1 MSSAIKCFSADA
13 MIGSISHPGCLAS
26 TVSLWLLL
34 LAALPVTAPF
44 STLDLAPVG
53 LAATVLDSGKT
64 KTSHDDVIA
73 APASG
78 VIVLTADDHATRV
91 TGTARPHQSRHA
103 QHMVLRL

>member
-1 MSSAIKCFSADA
+1 MGSMSRR
-13 MIGSISHPGCLAS
+13 GRLAS
-26 TVSLWLLL
+26 AVALWMLL
-34 LAALPVTAPF
+34 LAALPMTAPF

-78 VIVLTADDHATRV
+78 TVALMVDEHSRRAIRSAA
-91 TGTARPHQSRHA
+91 PHQSRHA